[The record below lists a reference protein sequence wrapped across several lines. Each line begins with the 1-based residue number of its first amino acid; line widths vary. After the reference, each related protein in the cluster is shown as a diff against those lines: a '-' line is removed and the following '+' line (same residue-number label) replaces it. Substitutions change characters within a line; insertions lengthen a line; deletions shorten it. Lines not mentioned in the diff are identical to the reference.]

1 VALRLRSVLHDIATG
16 HRGERVL
23 LFAHEAVVHLVR
35 YIVDELTVDEL
46 LHLGRKP
53 LANAGLTAWVR
64 TADGFRLVAADEDVS
79 PVEPA
84 TRQPHV

>member
-1 VALRLRSVLHDIATG
+1 
-16 HRGERVL
+16 VL

-35 YIVDELTVDEL
+35 YIVDELTVDDL

-53 LANAGLTAWVR
+53 LANAGLTAWQR
-64 TADGFRLVAADEDVS
+64 TPDGFRLVAADEDVS
-79 PVEPA
+79 PAEPA